1 MITKGKIGLRAV
13 EESDLEIL
21 KNWRNHQNF
30 RKNFREFRELN
41 SKNQLLWFDKISKS
55 INDFMFSIVELDSN
69 ELIGACGLL
78 YIDWINRS
86 ADFSFYIGKD
96 FLYIDEKYSIDAAKC
111 LLKYGFETLNL
122 NKIWM
127 ELYEFDN
134 EKLNFFKE
142 KLGFITDGKLRE
154 NCFSDG
160 RYWDSYI
167 LSFTLSDYLK
177 SEK

>member
-13 EESDLEIL
+13 EESDLENL
-21 KNWRNHQNF
+21 KNWRNDQNF

-41 SKNQLLWFDKISKS
+41 TKNQQSWFDKISKS
-55 INDFMFSIVELDSN
+55 KNDFMFSIVELESH

-78 YIDWINRS
+78 YVDWINRS

-96 FLYIDEKYSIDAAKC
+96 LSYIDEKYSFDAAKT

-127 ELYEFDN
+127 ELYEFDSD
-134 EKLNFFKE
+134 KLNFFKE
-142 KLGFITDGKLRE
+142 KLGFLTDGKLRE
-154 NCFSDG
+154 NCFSEG
-160 RYWDSYI
+160 KYWDSYI
-167 LSFTLSDYLK
+167 LSYTLSDYKK